1 GGGPLQLADHV
12 HHAVLQNL
20 ELADRHAELLAGL
33 QVVQGQVAGH
43 AHGPDGF
50 AAQGGDGTPA
60 LVADGVVGV
69 AGAAQ
74 QFTLDVVQEQLATL
88 AAIHGGVHA
97 AADTLSVRVDDEQ
110 ADTLLVTHVTG
121 GAGGNQDLAG
131 GVAADHHGLA
141 TAQAP
146 AAAVLAGSGLHV
158 E

>member
-1 GGGPLQLADHV
+1 
-12 HHAVLQNL
+12 
-20 ELADRHAELLAGL
+20 
-33 QVVQGQVAGH
+33 
-43 AHGPDGF
+43 
-50 AAQGGDGTPA
+50 
-60 LVADGVVGV
+60 
-69 AGAAQ
+69 
-74 QFTLDVVQEQLATL
+74 TL

-146 AAAVLAGSGLHV
+146 AAAVLAGSGLYVEQVVVAARLFQGHGGLQFAAGDGAQQFFLLLVIAQLADQAAGQDDRLHV
-158 E
+158 GLQADATAQLFHDQHGFHAAAAETAQLLGEGDGGQA